1 MDTRRE
7 PQRLRQ
13 TIQAVKELIL
23 NRGLRPGDPLP
34 TESELTDLLEV
45 SRANLRE
52 AIRTLVTLDILEVRH
67 GTGTFVGQLS
77 LRPLVEGLTF
87 KGILLPGNDSETLRE
102 VVEVRV
108 ALDLALAPAMVARL
122 TGEDVPELRVHC
134 DEMDAALSDSK
145 RFGAADRAFH
155 LELAERFGNELYGQL
170 VAAFWDVHT
179 IVAPKLGVPSSRD
192 ISETAQAHRA
202 LLDAAVRG
210 DLDGYLA
217 AVHDHYRPLLRSLE
231 SSATGAPRTVPSV
244 SISPEAVVGLRHA

>member
-1 MDTRRE
+1 MMTTPRE
-7 PQRLRQ
+7 PLRLRQ

-23 NRGLRPGDPLP
+23 DRGLRPGDPMP
-34 TESELTDLLEV
+34 TETELVELLEV

-67 GTGTFVGQLS
+67 GTGTFVGGLS

-87 KGILLPGNDSETLRE
+87 KGILLAGDDFETLRD
-102 VVEVRV
+102 VVEVRI

-134 DEMDAALSDSK
+134 DEMDASLSNSE
-145 RFGAADRAFH
+145 RFAAADRAFH

-179 IVAPKLGVPSSRD
+179 IVAPKLGLPSSRD
-192 ISETAQAHRA
+192 VADTARAHRA
-202 LLDAAVRG
+202 LLDAAVKG

-217 AVHDHYRPLLRSLE
+217 AVHDHYGPLLRSLE
-231 SSATGAPRTVPSV
+231 STATNPPQPSRRTVGRV
-244 SISPEAVVGLRHA
+244 AAAAR